1 MSVVLLYGHLSTVNT
16 VIFSILCEGTEL
28 GAVNSPGNLNYGR
41 CPKMNWSS
49 VKCWYTT

>member
-1 MSVVLLYGHLSTVNT
+1 MSVVLLYGHLSIVNT